1 MLGIDGDAALA
12 GIALAE
18 HEVDEVLEVK
28 DGLAAAADE
37 DTEVVSA
44 YVNHSERGPLP
55 IAVGDGLAQ
64 TDLRVD
70 LKDAKEVV
78 DDASGEVNFL
88 GIDVGFDD
96 GLILFGAPAFARW
109 PFRPGGT
116 TARALAAGRGSGFRT
131 SAAAT
136 FALAAKEVGLGER
149 GTGGLHESI
158 AARRAATTAAT
169 TTARAAFGALAAA

>member
-18 HEVDEVLEVK
+18 HEVDEVLEIK

-37 DTEVVSA
+37 DTEVVST

-96 GLILFGAPAFARW
+96 GLILFGAPAFAR
-109 PFRPGGT
+109 
-116 TARALAAGRGSGFRT
+116 
-131 SAAAT
+131 
-136 FALAAKEVGLGER
+136 
-149 GTGGLHESI
+149 
-158 AARRAATTAAT
+158 
-169 TTARAAFGALAAA
+169 